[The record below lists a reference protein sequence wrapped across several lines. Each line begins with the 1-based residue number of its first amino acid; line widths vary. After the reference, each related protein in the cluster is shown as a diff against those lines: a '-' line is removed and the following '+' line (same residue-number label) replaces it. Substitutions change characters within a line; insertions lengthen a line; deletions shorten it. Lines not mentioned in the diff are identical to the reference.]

1 MSSGVPPALPWSDLE
16 AFRAQQRAAN
26 PVPAID
32 AVPAELADR
41 PQWLVW
47 RYEAGES
54 PEKKPR
60 KMPYYVSGHVRS
72 GDQGG
77 DRDRERLVVFAVAAA
92 AATRGGSGGFDGVG
106 FAFLPGD
113 GLIGIDLDAMIDP
126 ETGAI
131 SPRCAAIVAG
141 CASYTEFSPSG
152 KGVHIIC
159 RGTGKTFKSNRIGVE
174 VFCGR
179 QFFTFTGR
187 PWPGAPAVVG
197 ELDAA
202 VLRRLEATVRAAR
215 GPAGGVD
222 PDGSAVPLEVVQPAP
237 EVFGGRT
244 RSLAETV
251 VLVEEALTLLTAD
264 EYEQWIAVGMA
275 CKAGLGSAGY
285 YVWDAWSARSEKYAG
300 GEDTR
305 KRFHG
310 FQPAKISL
318 GTVFGLARD
327 AGWVAPWDKARAR
340 RPRRAARS
348 GADGDDAGTGEPP
361 AREKAAA
368 ASGNGH
374 AGGAGDAGEVGDRAD
389 EAPASA
395 AAVAGAPGWRK
406 ALLCTTK
413 GDLVCCLANVYDIL
427 LHSEVWAGVLG
438 FDEFAQRTVK
448 LKAPPYFGGER
459 GEWTGADDSR
469 TAIWLSRV
477 WRFSPATALVAEAIE
492 TLALAN
498 SFHPVRDWLRA
509 LPPWDGISRA
519 DMWLCDFLDV
529 DDSPY
534 VRLVARFYLIGMV
547 ARVMRPGVKFDYC
560 LVAEG
565 PQGEGKSSVAA
576 VLGGEWFGDTDLDL
590 HNKDAMSALRGKWVY
605 EFAEMGSVTRSEAS
619 RQKSFLSRQ
628 FDEFRPVY
636 GRREIRLSRQV
647 VFFGTTNEWEWNKDP
662 TGGRR
667 FWPVAVRSIN
677 LEGLRAV
684 RDQLFAEALAL
695 FDAGERFWP
704 TKEEQRRLFDPE
716 QLAREQ
722 SEGLIDALHDWVYGQ
737 VSEFSLATAVMEGLK
752 LDASKLTR
760 DLQTRVGQSLIRLG
774 CRKVE
779 RRNGLTRFWYTPPP
793 VAGRVT
799 AVNGSQPA
807 QLRSGSWVSG
817 DDDAPF

>member
-1 MSSGVPPALPWSDLE
+1 MPWADLE
-16 AFRAQQRAAN
+16 DFRARQRAAN
-26 PVPAID
+26 PIPSSE
-32 AVPAELADR
+32 AVPGELVGR
-41 PQWLVW
+41 KQWLVW
-47 RYEAGES
+47 KFEPGET

-60 KMPYYVSGHVRS
+60 KVPYYVGGNRRL
-72 GDQGG
+72 GTQGSPA
-77 DRDRERLVVFAVAAA
+77 DRERLVVFGGAAEFAAA
-92 AATRGGSGGFDGVG
+92 HDFDGVG

-113 GLIGIDLDAMIDP
+113 GLVGIDLDGMIDP
-126 ETGAI
+126 ESGEV
-131 SPRCAAIVAG
+131 SERGAAIVKA
-141 CASYTEFSPSG
+141 CASYTELSPSG
-152 KGVHIIC
+152 AGVHIIC
-159 RGTGKTFKSNRIGVE
+159 RGDAETTKSNKIGVE
-174 VFCGR
+174 VFAGR
-179 QFFTFTGR
+179 QYFTFTGR
-187 PWPGAPAVVG
+187 RWPGSPPEVA
-197 ELDAA
+197 ELDS
-202 VLRRLEATVRAAR
+202 VVVRRLAATVRAAR
-215 GPAGGVD
+215 TPAAPGGCGPESEA
-222 PDGSAVPLEVVQPAP
+222 PPP
-237 EVFGGRT
+237 EVFGGRA

-251 VLVEEALTLLTAD
+251 ALVEEALTFLAAD

-285 YVWDAWSARSEKYAG
+285 YVWEAWSARSEKYAG

-305 KRFHG
+305 KRFQG

-348 GADGDDAGTGEPP
+348 AADGDDGGAGEPP

-368 ASGNGH
+368 AGGVGH
-374 AGGAGDAGEVGDRAD
+374 AGVAGNAGEVGDRAD

-427 LHSEVWAGVLG
+427 LHSGVWAGVLG

-509 LPPWDGISRA
+509 LPPWDGIARA

-534 VRLVARFYLIGMV
+534 VRLVARFYLVGMV

-722 SEGLIDALHDWVYGQ
+722 AEGLIDALHDWVYGQ
-737 VSEFSLATAVMEGLK
+737 VAEFSLATAVMEGLK

-760 DLQTRVGQSLIRLG
+760 DLQTRVGQSLVKLG
-774 CRKVE
+774 CTKVE
-779 RRNGLTRFWYTPPP
+779 RRNGMTRFWYTPPAM
-793 VAGRVT
+793 AGRVT

-807 QLRSGSWVSG
+807 QLRSGSGVSG
-817 DDDAPF
+817 EGDAPF